1 MQIHWITSQSL
12 QGSWIWYLRLLGRI
26 RISGGQIGC
35 TFRLRETFSVSNTEL
50 YTTRRLLKL
59 YKVALKFVIIVVVLL
74 HVFVN
79 NVILLFSRVERT
91 ANQTESW
98 LYVLG
103 SDTSKASA
111 KRAIHE

>member
-1 MQIHWITSQSL
+1 M
-12 QGSWIWYLRLLGRI
+12 
-26 RISGGQIGC
+26 
-35 TFRLRETFSVSNTEL
+35 SNTEL